1 MEDSIKRPDGSLP
14 KEKFD
19 KSANVKNELD
29 GIFAQIGQVNGIVKQ
44 IEEEKKVELHNN
56 VSTTE
61 QESINFGSSAKQL
74 PRWAQSMVGEG
85 PEPRA
90 SQAQA
95 NLQNES
101 MENIF
106 EQNLRQLSTVEVE
119 MQESKASGKY
129 KIDLLDNND
138 EDELDEP

>member
-1 MEDSIKRPDGSLP
+1 
-14 KEKFD
+14 
-19 KSANVKNELD
+19 
-29 GIFAQIGQVNGIVKQ
+29 
-44 IEEEKKVELHNN
+44 
-56 VSTTE
+56 
-61 QESINFGSSAKQL
+61 
-74 PRWAQSMVGEG
+74 
-85 PEPRA
+85 
-90 SQAQA
+90 
-95 NLQNES
+95 